1 MNKKLLCSALLSYQ
15 MDLKSKWQAME
26 EEDVTTVWNMANKT
40 WDLLEWLMGKTW
52 GKKEPEDRLQKKRE

>member
-1 MNKKLLCSALLSYQ
+1 